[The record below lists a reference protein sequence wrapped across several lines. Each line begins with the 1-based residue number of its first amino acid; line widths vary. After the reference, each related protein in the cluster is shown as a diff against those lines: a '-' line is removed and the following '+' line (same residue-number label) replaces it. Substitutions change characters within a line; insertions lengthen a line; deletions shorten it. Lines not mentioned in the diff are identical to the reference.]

1 MMTGMARRLR
11 ASIVAT
17 GLLAAATWGVAAPVA
32 AGASAPASGAS
43 GAGPGKDACAGR
55 PQICRALHAATKAL
69 IEAGRANR
77 ELNTVCTSAPHGT
90 RCGTTPPQPYLTA
103 RSPYGNP
110 ADVEEGQRLLAWY
123 LQDINCES
131 LCRPKRDPQACVQ
144 ACKEGRDPRGL
155 PAASAPSP

>member
-11 ASIVAT
+11 APVVAT
-17 GLLAAATWGVAAPVA
+17 GLVAAATWALAVPVA
-32 AGASAPASGAS
+32 TGVPAPASGAS
-43 GAGPGKDACAGR
+43 GAAPGRDVCAQR
-55 PQICRALHAATKAL
+55 PKICRALHAATKAL
-69 IEAGRANR
+69 IEAGRENR
-77 ELNTVCTSAPHGT
+77 RVDTVCTSAPHGT

-103 RSPYGNP
+103 HSPYGNP

-131 LCRPKRDPQACVQ
+131 LCRPKRDPQACMQ
-144 ACKEGRDPRGL
+144 ACQAGKDPRSL